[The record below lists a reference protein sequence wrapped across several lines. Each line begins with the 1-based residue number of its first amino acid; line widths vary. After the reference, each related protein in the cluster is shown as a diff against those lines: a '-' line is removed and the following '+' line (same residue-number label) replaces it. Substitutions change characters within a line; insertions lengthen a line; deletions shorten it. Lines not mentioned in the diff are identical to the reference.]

1 MRKTALFMF
10 FCLFCL
16 NVLFAYSIGESK
28 RLNKRLVSWDIEDLY
43 EKIEKNKNRHIAFL
57 QQLIQAQKGGEETV
71 QALVAKKFKE
81 LGCEVETLRIKPTSL
96 KFKYQFAAEDAI
108 PDKKRISVVGKY
120 PGSGNGRSL
129 LMFAHPDSE
138 DVRLTERWTHDP
150 FTGEIDQGKIYGWG
164 VADDL
169 SGVAVMTEALSALLA
184 SDHEPGGDVILCST
198 PAKKNAQGVIALL
211 SRGYVADASIYL
223 HPAESGVGM
232 REIKAIASGL
242 LQFRIIIRGQV
253 PNTTEPGKTAFA
265 HLGVNPITKANL
277 IIQAL
282 QKLDMVRG
290 ERVHHRSL
298 EEKIG
303 RSTNLLISHISSG
316 SANGLTQVPVECTLG
331 ASLTFPPGEELKSVM
346 KEIEDCVSD
355 VVKEDTWLKEH
366 PPVFDW
372 IFGSQGVEVPV
383 EHPLYQTVSSAIREV
398 TGEEP
403 FVNPLHSASDIRN
416 PNLFAGIPTVGYGPL
431 GGDLSQ
437 NGNHDEWV
445 DVADYIRAIKITART
460 ILEWGK
466 GK

>member
-1 MRKTALFMF
+1 MRKNSLYLV
-10 FCLFCL
+10 FCAV
-16 NVLFAYSIGESK
+16 VLCMLGIISFSQSG
-28 RLNKRLVSWDIEDLY
+28 RDIEGLY
-43 EKIEKNKNRHIAFL
+43 QKIEKNRDEHIAFL
-57 QQLIQAQKGGEETV
+57 QQLIQAQEVGEETV
-71 QALVAKKFKE
+71 QALVAKKFEE
-81 LGCEVETLRIKPTSL
+81 LGCAVETLRIKPTSL

-138 DVRLTERWTHDP
+138 DVKSTEEWTHDP
-150 FTGEIDQGKIYGWG
+150 FAGEIEKARIYGWG

-184 SDHEPGGDVILCST
+184 SGHKPGGDVILCST

-242 LQFRIIIRGQV
+242 LQFRIKIRGQV

-265 HLGVNPITKANL
+265 HLGVNPITKADL

-282 QKLDMVRG
+282 QKLDATRG
-290 ERVHHRSL
+290 KKVHHKAL
-298 EEKIG
+298 DDKVG
-303 RSTNLLISHISSG
+303 RSTNLLISYISSG
-316 SANGLTQVPVECTLG
+316 SENGLTQVPDNCTIG
-331 ASLTFPPGEELKSVM
+331 ASLTFPPGEELKKVM
-346 KEIEDCVSD
+346 KEIEDSVAN
-355 VVKEDTWLKEH
+355 VVNKDAWLKEY
-366 PPVFDW
+366 PPVFEW
-372 IFGSQGVEVPV
+372 MFGSQGVEVPV
-383 EHPLYQTVSSAIREV
+383 EHPLYRTVSYAIREV

-416 PNLFAGIPTVGYGPL
+416 PNLFSGIPTVGYGPL

-445 DVADYIRAIKITART
+445 DVADYIRAIKITARA

-466 GK
+466 E

>member
-1 MRKTALFMF
+1 MKKKSLSLVFCAIF
-10 FCLFCL
+10 F
-16 NVLFAYSIGESK
+16 SILCAHAFSQSDG
-28 RLNKRLVSWDIEDLY
+28 DIDELY
-43 EKIEKNKNRHIAFL
+43 QKIEKNKERYIAFL

-81 LGCEVETLRIKPTSL
+81 LGCAVETLRIKPTSL
-96 KFKYQFAAEDAI
+96 KFKYQFADEGVI

-138 DVRLTERWTHDP
+138 DVRSAEKWTHDP
-150 FTGEIDQGKIYGWG
+150 FAGDIDDGKIYGWG

-169 SGVAVMTEALSALLA
+169 SGVAVMTEALSALLTA
-184 SDHEPGGDVILCST
+184 GHSPGGDVVLCST

-211 SRGYVADASIYL
+211 SRGYLADASIYL

-242 LQFRIIIRGQV
+242 LQFRIKVRGQV

-265 HLGVNPITKANL
+265 HLGENPITKANS
-277 IIQAL
+277 IVQAL
-282 QKLDMVRG
+282 QKLDISRG
-290 ERVHHRSL
+290 KRVFHKAL
-298 EEKIG
+298 DEKVG
-303 RSTNLLISHISSG
+303 RSTNLLISYISSG
-316 SANGLTQVPVECTLG
+316 IANALTQVPEECIIG
-331 ASLTFPPGEELKSVM
+331 ASLTFPPGEELKAVM
-346 KEIEDCVSD
+346 KEIEDCVAD
-355 VVKEDTWLKEH
+355 VAKNDSWLREH
-366 PPVFDW
+366 SPVFEW

-383 EHPLYQTVSSAIREV
+383 EHPLYKTVGSAIREV

-445 DVADYIRAIKITART
+445 DVADYIRAIKVTAKA

-466 GK
+466 AKR

>member
-1 MRKTALFMF
+1 
-10 FCLFCL
+10 
-16 NVLFAYSIGESK
+16 
-28 RLNKRLVSWDIEDLY
+28 
-43 EKIEKNKNRHIAFL
+43 
-57 QQLIQAQKGGEETV
+57 
-71 QALVAKKFKE
+71 
-81 LGCEVETLRIKPTSL
+81 
-96 KFKYQFAAEDAI
+96 
-108 PDKKRISVVGKY
+108 
-120 PGSGNGRSL
+120 
-129 LMFAHPDSE
+129 
-138 DVRLTERWTHDP
+138 
-150 FTGEIDQGKIYGWG
+150 
-164 VADDL
+164 
-169 SGVAVMTEALSALLA
+169 MTEALSALLA
-184 SDHEPGGDVILCST
+184 AGHAPGGDVILCST

-232 REIKAIASGL
+232 REIKAVASGL

-277 IIQAL
+277 IIRAL
-282 QKLDMVRG
+282 QKLDMARG
-290 ERVHHRSL
+290 KRVHHHAL
-298 EEKIG
+298 EEKVG
-303 RSTNLLISHISSG
+303 RSTNLLISYISSG
-316 SANGLTQVPVECTLG
+316 SAEGLTQVPEECMLG
-331 ASLTFPPGEELKSVM
+331 ASLTFPPGEELKTVM
-346 KEIEDCVSD
+346 KEIEDCVAD
-355 VVKEDTWLKEH
+355 VMKKDSWSEEH
-366 PPVFDW
+366 PPVFEW

-398 TGEEP
+398 IGEEP

-445 DVADYIRAIKITART
+445 DVADYIRAIKITAKV

>member
-1 MRKTALFMF
+1 MRKKSLYMV
-10 FCLFCL
+10 FCAGLLGILCAHAFSQ
-16 NVLFAYSIGESK
+16 NE
-28 RLNKRLVSWDIEDLY
+28 RDIEELY
-43 EKIEKNKNRHIAFL
+43 RKIEIDKTRHIAFL

-71 QALVAKKFKE
+71 QALVAKRFEE
-81 LGCEVETLRIKPTSL
+81 LGCAVETLSIKPTSL

-138 DVRLTERWTHDP
+138 DVRSTERWAHDP
-150 FTGEIDQGKIYGWG
+150 FAGEIDKGRIYGWG

-169 SGVAVMTEALSALLA
+169 SGVAVMTEAISALLA
-184 SDHEPGGDVILCST
+184 SGQTPGGDVILCST

-253 PNTTEPGKTAFA
+253 PKTTEPGKTAFA
-265 HLGVNPITKANL
+265 HLGINPISKADL

-282 QKLDMVRG
+282 QKLDATRG
-290 ERVHHRSL
+290 KNVHHKAL
-298 EEKIG
+298 DDKVG
-303 RSTNLLISHISSG
+303 RSTNLLISYISSG
-316 SANGLTQVPVECTLG
+316 SANGLTQVPEECTIG
-331 ASLTFPPGEELKSVM
+331 ASLTFPPGEELKTVM
-346 KEIEDCVSD
+346 KEIEDCVAGVAD
-355 VVKEDTWLKEH
+355 KDAWLKEH
-366 PPVFDW
+366 PPVFEW

-383 EHPLYQTVSSAIREV
+383 DHPLYRTVSDAIREV

-416 PNLFAGIPTVGYGPL
+416 PHLFSGIPTVGYGPL

-445 DVADYIRAIKITART
+445 DVADYIRAIKITAKA

-466 GK
+466 